1 MKTKLDAI
9 RETLRNL
16 EDEQFVQ
23 VYNRFCELK
32 GWQEMMLLENTE
44 ENLQMLLDAGGETV
58 SYDPKDK
65 YIYCSNLRGSIRTT
79 SCPVYPIYDDYDEFV
94 GHIDSFY
101 FEYKD
106 VLPLT
111 TYQLQLKAPHGNE
124 KYRELYYDLEEAAEA
139 ALDELERLERSYPD
153 FDKQLETKKQNDLMF
168 NSEWAWNKCR
178 FDLELCKYV
187 GDDIEEFKPE
197 DFEDIRHG
205 KDFAERFETNGWAV
219 SKKSFWNERW

>member
-16 EDEQFVQ
+16 EDEQFVK

-32 GWQEMMLLENTE
+32 GWHEMKLLDNTE

-65 YIYCSNLRGSIRTT
+65 YIYCSNLRGAIKTT
-79 SCPVYPIYDDYDEFV
+79 NWPIDAVRSDYDEFV
-94 GHIDSFY
+94 GHIDTFY
-101 FEYKD
+101 SDYKD

-111 TYQLQLKAPHGNE
+111 TYQLQLNTPYGCEHYNE
-124 KYRELYYDLEEAAEA
+124 VYYDLEEAVEA
-139 ALDELERLERSYPD
+139 ALDKLERLEKSFSD
-153 FDKQLETKKQNDLMF
+153 FDKQLKAEKQKDLMF
-168 NSEWAWNKCR
+168 NEEWAFKNYR

-187 GDDIEEFKPE
+187 GGDIEEFKSE

-205 KDFAERFETNGWAV
+205 KEFAERFETNGWAV
-219 SKKSFWNERW
+219 SKKSFWNEYW